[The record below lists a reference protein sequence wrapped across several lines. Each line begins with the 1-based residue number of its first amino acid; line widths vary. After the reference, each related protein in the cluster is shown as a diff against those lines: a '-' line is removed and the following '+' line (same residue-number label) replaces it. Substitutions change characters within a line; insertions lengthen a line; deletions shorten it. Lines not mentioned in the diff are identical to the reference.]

1 MELFLI
7 AVAWVLVWLAITTV
21 KDLDAKAE
29 ERSNERI
36 MAAYQ
41 RQEAARYH
49 AQNLAAIDRAVQ
61 ATAEEMVRTAAEARG
76 EIIEGTAV
84 EIKR

>member
-1 MELFLI
+1 MELLFI
-7 AVAWVLVWLAITTV
+7 AVAWALVWLAITTV

-41 RQEAARYH
+41 RQEAIRYH
-49 AQNLAAIDRAVQ
+49 AQNLAAIDRAAR

>member
-7 AVAWVLVWLAITTV
+7 GVAWVLVWLAITTV

-36 MAAYQ
+36 MADYLQA
-41 RQEAARYH
+41 EAVRYH
-49 AQNLAAIDRAVQ
+49 AENLAAIDRAVR

-76 EIIEGTAV
+76 EIIESTAI